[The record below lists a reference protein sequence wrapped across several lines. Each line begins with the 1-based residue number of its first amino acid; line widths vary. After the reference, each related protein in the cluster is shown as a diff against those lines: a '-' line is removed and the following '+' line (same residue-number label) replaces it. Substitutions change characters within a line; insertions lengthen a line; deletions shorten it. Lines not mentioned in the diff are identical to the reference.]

1 VSIEAADLV
10 GGGARRVALATAGIV
25 AAVYL
30 VIAVAV
36 LTIVSHSLTAGI
48 DDNLAQS
55 LKVMQANRSGPPG
68 SGFGGRPPGEAPFGA
83 PVLWWAYHPDGNYD
97 NSSTDAQNIKLPV
110 SYSSITDPQ
119 TLTVSGADLRVRGGR
134 VGDDW
139 VVVGQS
145 LASVDQARSTLL
157 FAEVLVGPFLLA
169 VVFLGALAIGRRVAA
184 PVERARQRQMTFT
197 ANASHE
203 LRTPLAVI
211 QAQAALALA
220 QPRATAW
227 YQRAFQRVDEESRR
241 MRGMVE
247 DLLWLARFDA
257 TRGERKA
264 EPVDVGVI
272 AQQATD
278 RFGAVAEARH
288 QRLSLRLEGASH
300 VIAATPEWLDHLLG
314 VLLDNACKYTPEGGA
329 VDVCVVAD
337 GNRVTLTVED
347 SGNGIPPQARSRIF
361 DRFQRATEQGAGA
374 GLGLAIADAVV
385 RATSGRWDVGSSPAG
400 GASLAITWP
409 RLLASAAAQAGV
421 AESGASM
428 PQLESGR

>member
-110 SYSSITDPQ
+110 SYSSISDPQ

-184 PVERARQRQMTFT
+184 P
-197 ANASHE
+197 
-203 LRTPLAVI
+203 
-211 QAQAALALA
+211 
-220 QPRATAW
+220 
-227 YQRAFQRVDEESRR
+227 
-241 MRGMVE
+241 
-247 DLLWLARFDA
+247 
-257 TRGERKA
+257 
-264 EPVDVGVI
+264 
-272 AQQATD
+272 
-278 RFGAVAEARH
+278 
-288 QRLSLRLEGASH
+288 
-300 VIAATPEWLDHLLG
+300 
-314 VLLDNACKYTPEGGA
+314 
-329 VDVCVVAD
+329 
-337 GNRVTLTVED
+337 
-347 SGNGIPPQARSRIF
+347 
-361 DRFQRATEQGAGA
+361 
-374 GLGLAIADAVV
+374 
-385 RATSGRWDVGSSPAG
+385 AG
-400 GASLAITWP
+400 GASDAARRGYALPRRWADGAGRSAPPGPSSRSASLATYSPRYPSSGGSSPRARARIDSPKRRTWLP
-409 RLLASAAAQAGV
+409 WSFT
-421 AESGASM
+421 
-428 PQLESGR
+428 

>member
-1 VSIEAADLV
+1 MSLEAADLV

-36 LTIVSHSLTAGI
+36 LAIVTHNLTAGI

-55 LKVMQANRSGPPG
+55 LQVMQANRSGPPG
-68 SGFGGRPPGEAPFGA
+68 SGFGGRPPREAPFGA

-97 NSSTDAQNIKLPV
+97 NASADAQNIKLPV
-110 SYSSITDPQ
+110 SYSSITNPQ

-157 FAEVLVGPFLLA
+157 FAEILVGPFLLT

-184 PVERARQRQMTFT
+184 PVERARRRQMAFT

-220 QPRATAW
+220 QPRAQDW
-227 YQRAFQRVDEESRR
+227 YQKAFTRVDEETRR
-241 MRGMVE
+241 MRSMVE

-288 QRLSLRLEGASH
+288 QRLELHLEGSSH

-314 VLLDNACKYTPEGGA
+314 VLLDNACKYTPDGGA
-329 VDVCVVAD
+329 VEVRVAVD
-337 GNRVTLTVED
+337 GNRVWLAVED
-347 SGNGIPPQARSRIF
+347 SGSGIPPQARSRIF
-361 DRFQRATEQGAGA
+361 DRFQRATDQYGGA

-385 RATSGRWDVGSSPAG
+385 RATNGRWEVGTSSAG
-400 GASLAITWP
+400 GARLSVSWP
-409 RLLASAAAQAGV
+409 RLLAPGAARSSLPEG
-421 AESGASM
+421 GAPV
-428 PQLESGR
+428 PQLDPGR